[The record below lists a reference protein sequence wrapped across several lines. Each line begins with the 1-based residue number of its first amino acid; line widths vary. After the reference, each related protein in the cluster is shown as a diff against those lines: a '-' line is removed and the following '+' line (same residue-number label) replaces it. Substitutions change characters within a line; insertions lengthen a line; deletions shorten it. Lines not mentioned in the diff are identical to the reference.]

1 MPRAGR
7 IGTVIAIVLVGLG
20 GAALLVVAK
29 HMAQPTAKSAPTA
42 PHAPPAPPTAIAREP
57 RTAGEWYA
65 RANALLNDAK
75 DFRGAAEA
83 YRQAAELAPEM
94 GEAHYGRGFALLQL
108 DDLDGAIPELES
120 ALSLAPEKAAWRT
133 DAQNALV
140 LANLKKTG
148 REKR

>member
-7 IGTVIAIVLVGLG
+7 IGTVIAIALVGLG
-20 GAALLVVAK
+20 GVALLLVAK
-29 HMAQPTAKSAPTA
+29 HMAQPTAKSPS
-42 PHAPPAPPTAIAREP
+42 PPPIAREP
-57 RTAGEWYA
+57 RTAAEWYA

-75 DFRGAAEA
+75 DYRGAAEA
-83 YRQAAELAPEM
+83 YRKAAELAPEM

-140 LANLKKTG
+140 LAHLRKTQA
-148 REKR
+148 EKR

>member
-20 GAALLVVAK
+20 GVALLLVAK
-29 HMAQPTAKSAPTA
+29 HMAQPTAKSAAT
-42 PHAPPAPPTAIAREP
+42 APPAPIGREP
-57 RTAGEWYA
+57 RTAAEWYA

-120 ALSLAPEKAAWRT
+120 SLSLAPEKAAWRT

-140 LANLKKTG
+140 LANLRKTKQ
-148 REKR
+148 EKR

>member
-7 IGTVIAIVLVGLG
+7 IGTVIAIALLGLG
-20 GAALLVVAK
+20 GVVFLLVAK
-29 HMAQPTAKSAPTA
+29 HVAQPKVKSPAPVQLGPTA
-42 PHAPPAPPTAIAREP
+42 APRQTPGEP

-65 RANALLNDAK
+65 HANALLNDAK
-75 DFRGAAEA
+75 DYRGAAEA
-83 YRQAAELAPEM
+83 YARAAELAPEM

-120 ALSLAPEKAAWRT
+120 SLSLAPEKAAWRT

-140 LANLKKTG
+140 LANLKKT
-148 REKR
+148 RAEKR

>member
-1 MPRAGR
+1 M
-7 IGTVIAIVLVGLG
+7 IAIVLVGLG
-20 GAALLVVAK
+20 GVALLLVAK
-29 HMAQPTAKSAPTA
+29 HMAQPTPKSPSMAP
-42 PHAPPAPPTAIAREP
+42 IAREP
-57 RTAGEWYA
+57 RTAAEWYA

-75 DFRGAAEA
+75 DYRGAAEA
-83 YRQAAELAPEM
+83 YRQASELAPEM

-140 LANLKKTG
+140 LANLKKTR
-148 REKR
+148 REKG